1 MLTHRNTDHAH
12 AIRAARRETIRAASV
27 LPPYGERFGDW
38 LNSLSKREL
47 YIYYTRMARDWLYE
61 GLKGSPY
68 LSRDACAREA
78 RKYLARA
85 KGVRTG
91 NKSAYV
97 AQFGRRP

>member
-1 MLTHRNTDHAH
+1 MLAHKNSDTAH

-38 LNSLSKREL
+38 LNSLSRREL
-47 YIYYTRMARDWLYE
+47 YIYYTRMAR
-61 GLKGSPY
+61 
-68 LSRDACAREA
+68 
-78 RKYLARA
+78 A

-91 NKSAYV
+91 DRSVYV